1 VLRQVDQKEADH
13 FASDCPMAATH
24 IANLTDK
31 VDKAEHPMS
40 LLRMAY
46 GL

>member
-1 VLRQVDQKEADH
+1 
-13 FASDCPMAATH
+13 MAAVH

-31 VDKAEHPMS
+31 VDQAEHPMS
-40 LLRMAY
+40 LLRQAY